1 MIRQISITATVA
13 AAATTASATSEFF
26 KGKILKI
33 DVNYTGAAMEVDLD
47 TVGEQ
52 KTQKILN
59 LASGNTDTTYYPRVA
74 LEDNTGTA
82 LDLSDAQGGDTAMY
96 GEYVVFGKV
105 TLSLASAA
113 AAETVTVGITFE
125 D

>member
-1 MIRQISITATVA
+1 MIRQINITATVA
-13 AAATTASATSEFF
+13 AGGTTATATSQFF
-26 KGKILKI
+26 SGKILRI
-33 DVNYTGAAMEVDLD
+33 DTNVTGNSMDIDLD

-59 LASGNTDTTYYPRVA
+59 YTGNTDTTFYPRVQ
-74 LEDNTGTA
+74 LVDNTGTN
-82 LDLSDAQGGDTAMY
+82 LDVSDAQGGDNALY
-96 GEYVVFGKV
+96 GEDVVFGKV
-105 TLSLASAA
+105 TLSLASAV

>member
-1 MIRQISITATVA
+1 MIRQVNITATVA
-13 AAATTASATSEFF
+13 AGATTASTTSEFF

-33 DVNYTGAAMEVDLD
+33 DTDVTGNSMDIDLD

-52 KTQKILN
+52 KAQKILDYT
-59 LASGNTDTTYYPRVA
+59 GNTDTTFYPRVA
-74 LEDNTGTA
+74 LTDNAGSA
-82 LDLSDAQGGDTAMY
+82 LDPSDAQGGDNALY
-96 GEYVVFGKV
+96 GPYVVFGRV